1 MTQTLPFRR
10 AAATP
15 LLTARASSCDFQPA
29 RPNGLPLSQQDRMA
43 FHGPGRLSTPGPAA
57 AYSRF
62 AGFCRAVTGF
72 CRAVTV
78 TARRA
83 FRRLSV
89 EL

>member
-57 AYSRF
+57 AYYRRF
-62 AGFCRAVTGF
+62 AGF

-83 FRRLSV
+83 FRRLSGSV